1 MKLKLQDLKPTKSD
15 IKIAT
20 DMLISQIDSGEIN
33 PIDIAVQLKVLEEFI
48 KDAREKLN
56 NYTIDELRK
65 YPTGR
70 TSIFE
75 TRIEIAETG
84 IKYDYSQDLVWQSL
98 KQQNEM
104 TSIALKFREDILK
117 KIPAGSQLVDEN
129 GEVATGPS
137 KTSSTSYKITL
148 AK

>member
-20 DMLISQIDSGEIN
+20 DMLISQIDNGEIN
-33 PIDIAVQLKVLEEFI
+33 PIDVAVQLKVLEEFI
-48 KDAREKLN
+48 KDARDKLN

-84 IKYDYSQDLVWQSL
+84 IKYDYSQDLVWQNL

>member
-20 DMLISQIDSGEIN
+20 DILINQIDSGEIN
-33 PIDIAVQLKVLEEFI
+33 PIDVALQLKVLEEFV

-56 NYTIDELRK
+56 NYTIEELRK

-84 IKYDYSQDLVWQSL
+84 IKYDYSQDLVWQKL
-98 KQQNEM
+98 KQDNEM

-129 GEVATGPS
+129 GEASIGPS
-137 KTSSTSYKITL
+137 KTSTTSYKITL

>member
-20 DMLISQIDSGEIN
+20 DMLIDQISNGEIN
-33 PIDIAVQLKVLEEFI
+33 PIDVALQLKVLEEFV
-48 KDAREKLN
+48 KDARDKLN
-56 NYTIDELRK
+56 NYTIEELQK
-65 YPTGR
+65 YPAGKTC
-70 TSIFE
+70 IFD
-75 TRIEIAETG
+75 TKIEIAETG

-129 GEVATGPS
+129 GEASIGPS

>member
-20 DMLISQIDSGEIN
+20 DMLIDQIDSGEIN
-33 PIDIAVQLKVLEEFI
+33 PIDVALQLKVLEEFV

-56 NYTIDELRK
+56 NYTIEELRK

-70 TSIFE
+70 TSIFD

-84 IKYDYSQDLVWQSL
+84 IKYDYSQDLVWQKL
-98 KQQNEM
+98 KQDNEM

-129 GEVATGPS
+129 GEASIGPS

>member
-20 DMLISQIDSGEIN
+20 DMLIDQIDSGEIN
-33 PIDIAVQLKVLEEFI
+33 PIDVALQLKVLEEFV

-56 NYTIDELRK
+56 NYTIEELRK

-84 IKYDYSQDLVWQSL
+84 IKYDYSQDLVWQKL
-98 KQQNEM
+98 KQDNEM

-129 GEVATGPS
+129 GEASIGPS
-137 KTSSTSYKITL
+137 KTSTTSYKITL

>member
-20 DMLISQIDSGEIN
+20 DMLIDQIDSGEIN
-33 PIDIAVQLKVLEEFI
+33 PIDVALQLKVLEEFI

-56 NYTIDELRK
+56 NYAIEELRK
-65 YPTGR
+65 YPTGK
-70 TSIFE
+70 TSIFD
-75 TRIEIAETG
+75 TKIEIAETG
-84 IKYDYSQDLVWQSL
+84 IKYDYSQDLVWQKL
-98 KQQNEM
+98 KQDNEM

-117 KIPAGSQLVDEN
+117 KIPSGSQLVDEN
-129 GEVATGPS
+129 GEASIGPS
-137 KTSSTSYKITL
+137 KISSTSYKITL